1 MSNDLDTFQSPVWN
15 TQVSTDTSIQ
25 EEGLDTFANSE
36 VILPEDVKEEED
48 GKEQKQAPEKQ
59 VQKQSKAKEDSQTNH
74 LPDQDDDEE
83 GKEEGESRPTDD
95 KRDGEEAEGDR
106 EDGDKVEETKTDA
119 KLEGKTIRLKEG
131 DKSVD
136 INEEA
141 TVPVKVNGKKQFV
154 PMKELLSNYSG
165 KVAFDK
171 KFEEIE
177 TTKKEFSQ
185 EREKFESE
193 KQVVVD
199 HFSKI
204 GGMLQSALTDP
215 ESDPVAAMK
224 YLVEIS
230 GNDVL
235 KFEKRLVEHYSN
247 IVHSFDE
254 MDDADVGLYWSKR
267 ENEILR
273 NHQATQAKLA
283 EERTA
288 KEQLS
293 NTQVKLREQYGVSDT
308 DYTAAQEKLSS
319 LGYDL
324 KNVTPEQVCKF
335 HVLGPLV
342 EKASGLCEQ
351 FEDDLGDDEMESL
364 VRDTA
369 NIMYQ
374 YRGIDEYDALKMAA
388 KNLGF
393 EIEDESEYV
402 KALQEKTQKPKDV
415 LADKQNKDSQ
425 YRYGK
430 VEEDKPESFDDFDNF

>member
-1 MSNDLDTFQSPVWN
+1 MSNDLDTFQSPAWN
-15 TQVSTDTSIQ
+15 TQVSTDMNSQ
-25 EEGLDTFANSE
+25 EEGLDTFSSGE
-36 VILPEDVKEEED
+36 VILPEEENGE
-48 GKEQKQAPEKQ
+48 EQEQTEEKQ
-59 VQKQSKAKEDSQTNH
+59 VQKQSKAKGKEDSQTNH
-74 LPDQDDDEE
+74 LPDQDDDGEVE
-83 GKEEGESRPTDD
+83 EEGESRSANSDGD
-95 KRDGEEAEGDR
+95 KPEDGADR
-106 EDGDKVEETKTDA
+106 EDASEADKEATTA
-119 KLEGKTIRLKEG
+119 KLDGKTIRIKEG
-131 DKSVD
+131 DKAVD
-136 INEEA
+136 LNEES
-141 TVPVKVNGKKQFV
+141 TVPVRVNGRKQFV
-154 PMKELLSNYSG
+154 PMKELISNYSG

-177 TTKKEFSQ
+177 NTKKEFNTQ
-185 EREKFESE
+185 KEQFDSE

-247 IVHSFDE
+247 IVHGFDD
-254 MDDADVGLYWSKR
+254 MDDSEQGLYWSRR

-273 NHQATQAKLA
+273 NHQTTQAKLA

-293 NTQVKLREQYGVSDT
+293 DSQVKLREQYGVSDT
-308 DYTAAQEKLSS
+308 EYTAAQEKLSS

-324 KNVTPEQVCKF
+324 KGVTPEQVCKF

-342 EKASGLCEQ
+342 EKATGLCEQ
-351 FEDDLGDDEMESL
+351 FEDDLGDEEMSSL
-364 VRDTA
+364 IRDTA
-369 NIMYQ
+369 NTMYQ
-374 YRGIDEYDALKMAA
+374 YKGISEYDALKMAA

-393 EIEDESEYV
+393 EIEDESEHI
-402 KALQEKTQKPKDV
+402 KTLQEKAAKPKDV
-415 LADKQNKDSQ
+415 LADKKKENQ
-425 YRYGK
+425 YKYGNSH
-430 VEEDKPESFDDFDNF
+430 EEKPESFDDFDNF